1 LSWKLITPNTNTHHT
16 FSFLIKCRVN
26 PYDPVI
32 GGTEPWFCSTDLQKI
47 EIGFPAPPAS
57 KMDSTD
63 IPEMFFERAK
73 EWICENLKDNL
84 QMDQEK
90 LQEDLLMEGFNMNE
104 AFTSPKECLHFV
116 NNPLDMFEV
125 MSFVAN
131 QDKEMGVEP
140 KTEMV
145 DIFNRC
151 WYYTGRMLIYDEWDN
166 MVDEVIQNHPDSIVQ
181 ETHV

>member
-1 LSWKLITPNTNTHHT
+1 
-16 FSFLIKCRVN
+16 
-26 PYDPVI
+26 
-32 GGTEPWFCSTDLQKI
+32 
-47 EIGFPAPPAS
+47 
-57 KMDSTD
+57 MDSTD

-73 EWICENLKDNL
+73 EWICENLHCENL
-84 QMDQEK
+84 QGRLQMNQEK
-90 LQEDLLMEGFNMNE
+90 LQEDLLMEGFNMDK
-104 AFTSPKECLHFV
+104 AFTSTKECLHFV
-116 NNPLDMFEV
+116 NNSLDMFEV

-166 MVDEVIQNHPDSIVQ
+166 MIDEVQNSHR
-181 ETHV
+181 